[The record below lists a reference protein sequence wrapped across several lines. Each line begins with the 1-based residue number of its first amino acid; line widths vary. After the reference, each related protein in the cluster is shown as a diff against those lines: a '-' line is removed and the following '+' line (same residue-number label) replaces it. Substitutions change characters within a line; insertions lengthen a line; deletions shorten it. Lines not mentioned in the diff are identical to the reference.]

1 MSLYTD
7 VQAGVFAWTNRPEM
21 TAETDIAIRKS
32 VRAAHKAGTFWRD
45 LVTVNLINQ
54 PTDQTQSIDLTA
66 NAPNFRQMALVKP
79 TGVDLQYNPIGIREL
94 LDQDGYPRAD
104 IYYVVGNTL
113 NIRANAPTSSISL
126 TYYRMPVL
134 NPISGL
140 DSWIADLYQDLIIC
154 DAAASILAMVG
165 EPEVKDRVEKIAASI
180 LEDLIEDNT
189 EAVGR

>member
-94 LDQDGYPRAD
+94 LD